1 MKLDVKAVVQAPV
14 RLKTLARS
22 RTLLAQK
29 EYPPMATPAFSIDAF
44 KAAAEPVLA
53 DAVECN
59 NTANLASLR
68 DYATLFTPANLELYR
83 LDNIFQSFVM
93 HFPPS
98 SFSVSVA
105 HVRDERVGD
114 QARMSACVGA
124 LLKAMERAPGTTL
137 EVEIFEQEEHSVM
150 VSRMAIAFNG
160 PGRIPE
166 HFMYAGRF
174 PMTLT
179 ELSHCW
185 TLATSGGRIEL
196 AEDGVVLRLDG
207 MRMPPEPLELA
218 EQLTACLGP
227 SPRVADAE
235 RALAIIEDR
244 GPLEPADLARVY
256 TESVAEHRT
265 LLHQGGILEKN
276 GFDGAFPPLPL
287 NRARMNAFF
296 GALFQWSVSTAPEGG
311 VLETLVEYNEA
322 KREATGMI
330 SFSTGAPTIKGSFH
344 LSIMKRAIRHH
355 GGSVDI
361 DVTPSEATI
370 TFTLADSVGRALDTW
385 LPGWDAFAPD
395 SCKYLR
401 LLKSGAQ
408 APPEDF
414 ILGGILEHELER
426 WLLPRLS
433 EPVAVN
439 IAKDGTFRNDG
450 LKGSIRER
458 MQKALEQVGRGKPK
472 KEICQ
477 PQYAGELLWAFR
489 NDPRQRYALGTEVLT
504 DEELQQLCEGL
515 LAKPV
520 DARSCLRLLALLHT
534 RR

>member
-1 MKLDVKAVVQAPV
+1 
-14 RLKTLARS
+14 
-22 RTLLAQK
+22 
-29 EYPPMATPAFSIDAF
+29 MATPAFSIEAF

-53 DAVECN
+53 DAVERHS
-59 NTANLASLR
+59 TANLSVLR
-68 DYATLFTPANLELYR
+68 DYATLFTPANLELYK
-83 LDNIFQSFVM
+83 LENIFQSFVM

-98 SFSVSVA
+98 SFSVNVA

-114 QARMSACVGA
+114 AARMSACVGA

-137 EVEIFEQEEHSVM
+137 AVEIFEQEEHSVM

-166 HFMYAGRF
+166 HFLYAGRF

-185 TLATSGGRIEL
+185 TLATSGGRIDL
-196 AEDGVVLRLDG
+196 TEDGVVLRLDG

-218 EQLTACLGP
+218 ERLSAFLGR
-227 SPRVADAE
+227 SPQVEDAG
-235 RALAIIEDR
+235 RALSLIEDR
-244 GPLEPADLARVY
+244 GPLELADLARVY
-256 TESVAEHRT
+256 AESVEAHKT
-265 LLHQGGILEKN
+265 LLHQSGILEKT
-276 GFDGAFPPLPL
+276 GFEGSFPPLPL
-287 NRARMNAFF
+287 NRARMSAFF
-296 GALFQWSVSTAPEGG
+296 GGLFHWAAAVAPEGG
-311 VLETLVEYNEA
+311 VLETLVEYDES
-322 KREATGMI
+322 KREAAGMI
-330 SFSTGAPTIKGSFH
+330 TLNTTAPAIKESFH
-344 LSIMKRAIRHH
+344 LSVMKRAIRHH
-355 GGSVDI
+355 GGGMDI
-361 DVTPSEATI
+361 DLAPQEGAI
-370 TFTLADSVGRALDTW
+370 TFTLADGVGKTLDAW
-385 LPGWDAFAPD
+385 LPGWDAFGPE
-395 SCKYLR
+395 SRKYLR

-414 ILGGILEHELER
+414 ILGGILEQELEN
-426 WLLPRLS
+426 WLLPRLA

-450 LKGSIRER
+450 LKGSIKER
-458 MQKALEQVGRGKPK
+458 MQKALDQVGRGKPK

-489 NDPRQRYALGTEVLT
+489 GDPRQRYALGTEVLT

-520 DARSCLRLLALLHT
+520 DGRACLVHVASLIGRRAL
-534 RR
+534 